1 MVGCLEFLYITVGF
15 ISLFLLCHSF
25 RAAWGVYLANVDCL
39 NGTNRSSACLQVL
52 RLWMDWLSGFGA
64 RQTVFRLDCLLHIG
78 TFFSFVF
85 RFPFF
90 SSFAF
95 FIVSYCLSSMALT
108 WVQSARQQ
116 PKSKRFHLMPFY
128 CCYFFLFFFVKPFWL
143 LVYTMRRLHC
153 TWLLTTD
160 TEIVVK
166 WE

>member
-64 RQTVFRLDCLLHIG
+64 RQSVFRLDCLLHIG

-90 SSFAF
+90 FFFCVLYRFLLSLFYGSYLSAKCTATTKIETISFDAF
-95 FIVSYCLSSMALT
+95 LL
-108 WVQSARQQ
+108 
-116 PKSKRFHLMPFY
+116 L
-128 CCYFFLFFFVKPFWL
+128 LFFFFFCKAIL
-143 LVYTMRRLHC
+143 IARLHDETSALYLIAHGWYRDC
-153 TWLLTTD
+153 R
-160 TEIVVK
+160 
-166 WE
+166 